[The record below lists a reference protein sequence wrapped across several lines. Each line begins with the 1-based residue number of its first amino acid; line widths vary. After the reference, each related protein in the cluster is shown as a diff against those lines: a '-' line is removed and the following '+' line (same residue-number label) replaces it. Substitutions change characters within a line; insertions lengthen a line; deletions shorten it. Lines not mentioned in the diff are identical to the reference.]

1 MNLILVVI
9 LGLVSS
15 KIDFLSGQF
24 SLRIAQTP
32 GPRYEPLTSD
42 LVDPLTFTT
51 DEMAVRGKVNR
62 FLCQKPFPP
71 TAGYVFFSFSIRKW
85 IVRAPLGSSF
95 ALLSNQTLFL
105 HFSVSWWEIDVKS
118 AYKNQSNQ
126 TRAQT
131 NKIFSVRV
139 TAKRSLRR
147 SWLRLMG
154 NLTPMI
160 FRLFEESIFLNNSRT
175 CWDWL

>member
-1 MNLILVVI
+1 MRSVFFKNCANTGSTLLAANQWS
-9 LGLVSS
+9 GRSS
-15 KIDFLSGQF
+15 EIHNRRNGGSPGSESF
-24 SLRIAQTP
+24 SFPKTLFTHGRIC
-32 GPRYEPLTSD
+32 
-42 LVDPLTFTT
+42 F
-51 DEMAVRGKVNR
+51 
-62 FLCQKPFPP
+62 
-71 TAGYVFFSFSIRKW
+71 FFSFSIRKL
-85 IVRAPLGSSF
+85 IVRAPLGSSL

-131 NKIFSVRV
+131 NKIFSFRV

>member
-9 LGLVSS
+9 LGLVSR

-24 SLRIAQTP
+24 SLRITLTL

-42 LVDPLTFTT
+42 LVDLWRSQQT
-51 DEMAVRGKVNR
+51 KWR
-62 FLCQKPFPP
+62 FAEKWIVFFAKNPFPP
-71 TAGYVFFSFSIRKW
+71 WQDMFFLSFSIRKW

-126 TRAQT
+126 TRVQT
-131 NKIFSVRV
+131 NKIFSFRV